1 MLDVSVA
8 VDIVSVV
15 DVTVIETGIK
25 VVKVLVSVPEV
36 KVTTTAVVEIE
47 TYVVVSVAEVRLPAE
62 VIAKLDEGGAADVA
76 GGDPADVEGVSET
89 VGYG

>member
-8 VDIVSVV
+8 VGIVSVV
-15 DVTVIETGIK
+15 DVTVMETGIK

-76 GGDPADVEGVSET
+76 GGDPAEVEGVSET